1 MVIARTCSFTL
12 QRAGFV
18 CLYLKDLKG
27 WPGTAGE
34 RGLGGEGREPGL
46 RDGCVRTQLAW
57 QAAAHCH
64 LLPPP
69 EAPHTISSHAPSLPH
84 PLLCSLTYPPSVRRL
99 ETVTLQRV
107 VDRPPP
113 SSHKKKKNLITV
125 VTIRIRSGL
134 NAPIDN
140 HSWDCISK
148 RKPAKSGLVD
158 SQRPWKTHRL
168 SLRLLSIAQKERG
181 RAGLWVIS
189 SKQCAVERY
198 L

>member
-1 MVIARTCSFTL
+1 MGCES
-12 QRAGFV
+12 G
-18 CLYLKDLKG
+18 
-27 WPGTAGE
+27 
-34 RGLGGEGREPGL
+34 EPGL
-46 RDGCVRTQLAW
+46 RDSVSLKCSNSRPSPPSSGGSLHCQL
-57 QAAAHCH
+57 
-64 LLPPP
+64 
-69 EAPHTISSHAPSLPH
+69 SRSLPS
-84 PLLCSLTYPPSVRRL
+84 PAPALCSLTYPPSIQRL
-99 ETVTLQRV
+99 GPCRQSGRLTTPIL
-107 VDRPPP
+107 P
-113 SSHKKKKNLITV
+113 SKKKNLITV
-125 VTIRIRSGL
+125 ATIRIRSGL